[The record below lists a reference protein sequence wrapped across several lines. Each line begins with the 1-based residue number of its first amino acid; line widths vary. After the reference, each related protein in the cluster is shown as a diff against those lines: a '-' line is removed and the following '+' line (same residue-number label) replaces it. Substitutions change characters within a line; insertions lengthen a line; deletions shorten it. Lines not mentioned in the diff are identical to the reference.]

1 MRSHPKLQQY
11 APRVQNIEMRGAVSL
26 DFNLA
31 LPPGVDASTAT
42 ASDIQAHVTAVL
54 EGARL
59 EAVAGLP
66 PMDALR
72 GTLVFDSGFLRRST
86 LVGTWLGGPVTL
98 NVGER
103 HERGALV
110 LSIQGRGV
118 MNARHLARAATAG
131 TVIDETLAPA
141 GNAEW
146 SGELAYLAGND
157 SHPAHW
163 RVRADSSLVGVVSHL
178 PEPLMKAAATAV
190 PLHVEAQGTADEAQL
205 RLSLGDRLRGV
216 LALTRQQGSAGR
228 ESAVGGE
235 SLAGRDGPATHG
247 DATWRVERG
256 NVQFGGAAAVLP
268 GEPVVLVEGRL
279 GRLDLPAY
287 VAAWQQ
293 LREEPAAAPI
303 RADLVAGEMLVAG
316 RGYADVRVL
325 AERTEAGADLQLVS
339 PDITGTAHWPA
350 ITNASH
356 PAQFHFARLNVPNGG
371 AFAASAELIAAL
383 GPATELSVDD
393 IVWEGHSLGSASATI
408 ESGGNTVDITDLHM
422 IDSTQEVNGTVHC
435 QGAAC
440 RLKFNLDSTN
450 AAATL
455 ADFGFRPELTAAKAT
470 VEGDLEWRVG
480 ADQPALATL
489 AGRLNLRLEDGMT
502 RTARDPDAEG
512 TPFALLLV
520 PALMSGIDQRAE
532 QGAEADQGADPA
544 PGQDRAPQQERT
556 PRQRVPARDRAQ
568 AAPLAAAAESH
579 GLRFSRLEGDFELS
593 AGEATTS
600 NLHLDGDAE
609 ILMRGRTGLVA
620 RDYDQQVWIL
630 RGDGRLPAAVRR
642 LGPTPRVAAAW
653 LSLRELF
660 AGARSEEGSRASLH
674 LQGSWDDPIVVATD

>member
-1 MRSHPKLQQY
+1 MK
-11 APRVQNIEMRGAVSL
+11 
-26 DFNLA
+26 
-31 LPPGVDASTAT
+31 T
-42 ASDIQAHVTAVL
+42 
-54 EGARL
+54 
-59 EAVAGLP
+59 
-66 PMDALR
+66 
-72 GTLVFDSGFLRRST
+72 
-86 LVGTWLGGPVTL
+86 
-98 NVGER
+98 
-103 HERGALV
+103 
-110 LSIQGRGV
+110 
-118 MNARHLARAATAG
+118 AAT
-131 TVIDETLAPA
+131 V
-141 GNAEW
+141 
-146 SGELAYLAGND
+146 
-157 SHPAHW
+157 
-163 RVRADSSLVGVVSHL
+163 
-178 PEPLMKAAATAV
+178 V

-216 LALTRQQGSAGR
+216 LALTRH
-228 ESAVGGE
+228 
-235 SLAGRDGPATHG
+235 D

-256 NVQFGGAAAVLP
+256 DVQFGSGAAVLP

-293 LREEPAAAPI
+293 LREEPTAAPI

-350 ITNASH
+350 VTNASH
-356 PAQFHFARLNVPNGG
+356 PAQFHFARLNVPDGG

-408 ESGGNTVDITDLHM
+408 ESGGNAVDVTDLHM

-435 QGAAC
+435 QSTAC

-480 ADQPALATL
+480 ADRPALATL

-520 PALMSGIDQRAE
+520 PALMSGIDHRAE
-532 QGAEADQGADPA
+532 QGADPALAQERA
-544 PGQDRAPQQERT
+544 PGQ
-556 PRQRVPARDRAQ
+556 RVPGQERAQ
-568 AAPLAAAAESH
+568 AVPLAAAADSR

-630 RGDGRLPAAVRR
+630 RGEGRLPAPVRR

-660 AGARSEEGSRASLH
+660 AGARDEEGSRHRSICRAH
-674 LQGSWDDPIVVATD
+674 GTTP

>member
-1 MRSHPKLQQY
+1 VSGAIEDAIAWMRSHPKLQQY
-11 APRVQNIEMRGAVSL
+11 APRVQNIEMRGPASL

-31 LPPGVDASTAT
+31 LRPGADASTAT
-42 ASDIQAHVTAVL
+42 ASDIQARVTAVL

-72 GTLVFDSGFLRRST
+72 GTLVFDSGSLRRST
-86 LVGTWLGGPVTL
+86 LVGTWLGGPVAL

-103 HERGALV
+103 RERGALV

-118 MNARHLARAATAG
+118 MNARDLARVATAG

-141 GNAEW
+141 GTAEW
-146 SGELAYLAGND
+146 TGELAYLAGNE

-163 RVRADSSLVGVVSHL
+163 RVRA
-178 PEPLMKAAATAV
+178 ARAAV
-190 PLHVEAQGTADEAQL
+190 PLHVEAEGTEDEAQL
-205 RLSLGDRLRGV
+205 RLNLGDRLRGV
-216 LALTRQQGSAGR
+216 LALTRRGGSAGGEGLAGR
-228 ESAVGGE
+228 GG
-235 SLAGRDGPATHG
+235 LAGRDGVAGHD
-247 DATWRVERG
+247 DATWQVARG
-256 NVQFGGAAAVLP
+256 NVQFGSAAAVLP
-268 GEPVVLVEGRL
+268 SEPLVSVEGRL

-287 VAAWQQ
+287 VVAWQQ
-293 LREEPAAAPI
+293 LRQEPAAAPI
-303 RADLVAGEMLVAG
+303 RADLLAGEMLVAG

-325 AERTEAGADLQLVS
+325 AKRTEAGADLQLVS

-350 ITNASH
+350 VTNAAH
-356 PAQFHFARLNVPNGG
+356 PAQFHFAKLNVPDGG

-393 IVWEGHSLGSASATI
+393 IVWEGNSLGSASATI
-408 ESGGNTVDITDLHM
+408 VSGGNTVDITDLRM
-422 IDSTQEVNGTVHC
+422 IDSTQEVSGTVHC
-435 QGAAC
+435 QSTAC
-440 RLKFNLDSTN
+440 RLKFSLESTN

-455 ADFGFRPELTAAKAT
+455 ADFGFRPELTAARAT
-470 VEGDLEWRVG
+470 VDGDLAWHVG
-480 ADQPALATL
+480 ADQPVLATL

-502 RTARDPDAEG
+502 RTTRDPDATG

-520 PALMSGIDQRAE
+520 PALMSGIDQRA
-532 QGAEADQGADPA
+532 DQAS
-544 PGQDRAPQQERT
+544 
-556 PRQRVPARDRAQ
+556 RQAMVATD
-568 AAPLAAAAESH
+568 SH
-579 GLRFSRLEGDFELS
+579 ALHFSRLEGDFELS

-630 RGDGRLPAAVRR
+630 RGEGRLPAAVRR

-660 AGARSEEGSRASLH
+660 AGARGDEGSRAPLH
-674 LQGSWDDPIVVATD
+674 LQGSWADPIVVATD